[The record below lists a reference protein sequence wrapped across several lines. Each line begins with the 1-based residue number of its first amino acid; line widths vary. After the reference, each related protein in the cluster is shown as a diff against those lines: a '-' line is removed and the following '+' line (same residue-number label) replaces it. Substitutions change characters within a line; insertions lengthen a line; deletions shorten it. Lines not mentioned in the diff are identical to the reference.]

1 MIKLK
6 KGKIKMVKFNIRK
19 DIIYYIKH
27 PIQYLKYK
35 KAAKAMANDYMEYLL
50 SSGRK

>member
-1 MIKLK
+1 MKNFERLNRKLK
-6 KGKIKMVKFNIRK
+6 IRK

-35 KAAKAMANDYMEYLL
+35 KAAKAMADDYMEFLL
-50 SSGRK
+50 SSGLYK